1 MTFYEVEI
9 YSANLAGRANDL
21 TVLMA
26 AMDSVEKHFE
36 AGLLVNAKWCSEC
49 VNNPFAVGAGNSR
62 YHVFKARE
70 LPILEIIE
78 TGKFT
83 WQKKKGLGRAT
94 ANDYLREAVA
104 NGTELWFQL
113 ELSEF

>member
-9 YSANLAGRANDL
+9 LSSNLAGRANDL

-26 AMDSVEKHFE
+26 AMDSVERHFE
-36 AGLLVNAKWCSEC
+36 AGLLVNAKWCNEC
-49 VNNPFAVGAGNSR
+49 VNNPFAVGAANPLH
-62 YHVFKARE
+62 HVFMARE

-78 TGKFT
+78 SGQFK
-83 WQKKKGLGRAT
+83 WEKKKGMGRAT

-104 NGTELWFQL
+104 NGIELWFQL